1 MVHHL
6 RVHIGHG
13 AQLTA
18 DGAPHHGIGV
28 HMHQGQA
35 VQVAPLHAGAKGQR
49 VVVPQEQRHAFAEQA
64 LGGQLGMRLAD
75 VGAQR
80 QIGLAREHLRHHL
93 RGIAVVQRGHQL
105 RMRC

>member
-1 MVHHL
+1 M
-6 RVHIGHG
+6 
-13 AQLTA
+13 
-18 DGAPHHGIGV
+18 
-28 HMHQGQA
+28 
-35 VQVAPLHAGAKGQR
+35 
-49 VVVPQEQRHAFAEQA
+49 PQEQRHAFAEQP

-105 RMRC
+105 RVRRRKAGEQRRQQGTGREVTHGHHHAAFLQLRLRAAGVH